1 MSQQELIAA
10 IVREVMAEMGG
21 EKRNANS
28 AAAFSNGKLDYRK
41 DYPLAKKHP
50 EMVKTATGK
59 SLDEITLDA
68 VLADRIKAEE
78 IRITPQTLEYQAQI
92 AESINRPQMAFN
104 MRRAAELTRLSD
116 ERMLQIYNALRPN
129 RMTKEELLAIADEL
143 ERQYN
148 AKACA
153 EFVREAA
160 KVYEARGVLKK
171 E

>member
-10 IVREVMAEMGG
+10 IVREVLAEMSG
-21 EKRNANS
+21 EKPASKTS
-28 AAAFSNGKLDYRK
+28 APSLNGKLHYQR

-50 EMVKTATGK
+50 ELVKTSTGK
-59 SLDEITLDA
+59 SLDEITLDN
-68 VLADRIKAEE
+68 VLADKVKAEE

-92 AESINRPQMAFN
+92 AESINRPQLARN
-104 MRRAAELTRLSD
+104 MRRAAELTLLSD

-129 RMTKEELLAIADEL
+129 RSTKEELLTIADEL
-143 ERQYN
+143 ERQYD
-148 AKACA
+148 AKICA

-160 KVYEARGVLKK
+160 RVYEARGVLRK